1 MQTDRLSRQI
11 LLHGLTMVLAGLA
24 WGFFVPAVP
33 YPRSGADRSRS
44 VHIQRPAVHHP
55 RRAAS
60 QASPRR
66 RSPLGASHV
75 ALRLANV
82 AAAVVRSGQRLVG
95 TNKMLPLAA
104 AQAAANGGQPWQ
116 EIIVQLT
123 HAVAGFALLVAWRC
137 C

>member
-24 WGFFVPAVP
+24 WGFFVPAAPIRV
-33 YPRSGADRSRS
+33 GADRSRS

-55 RRAAS
+55 RRAAA

-95 TNKMLPLAA
+95 H
-104 AQAAANGGQPWQ
+104 Q
-116 EIIVQLT
+116 
-123 HAVAGFALLVAWRC
+123 
-137 C
+137 